1 MGLTDTKVT
10 WRIRG
15 EEVVSCNCA
24 WGCPC
29 QFNAL
34 PTHGR
39 CEALGAWDI
48 REGHYGDTQLD
59 GVRFARIYSWPGSIP
74 EGNGTRRLVMDER
87 TTPEQREALLA
98 LESGEQGHPYFEI
111 FAAVCPNV
119 VEPVAAPIELEV
131 DRERRQARV
140 RIPGIG
146 EIGIEPIK
154 NPVTGEGHRVRIDL
168 PNGFEYKQA
177 EMANSVAWKV
187 TADESLMMEH
197 ENTYGQLSAFD
208 WSSDGTTR

>member
-1 MGLTDTKVT
+1 MAMTEAKTK
-10 WRIRG
+10 WRISG
-15 EEVVSCNCA
+15 EEVGSCNCA

-34 PTHGR
+34 PTNGR
-39 CEALGAWDI
+39 CEALAAWDI
-48 REGHYGDTQLD
+48 REGYFGDIPLG
-59 GVRFARIYSWPGSIP
+59 GVRFAQIYSWPGP
-74 EGNGTRRLVMDER
+74 VHEGNGTRQLVMDER
-87 TTPEQREALLA
+87 TTPEQREALVA

-119 VEPVAAPIELEV
+119 VEPVVRPIEFEV

-146 EIGIEPIK
+146 ETRIEPIK
-154 NPVTGEGHRVRIDL
+154 NPVTGEEHRARIDL
-168 PNGFEYKQA
+168 PNGFEYKLA

-187 TADESLMMEH
+187 TSGGPLTMEH
-197 ENTYGQLSAFD
+197 ENTYAQLCAFD
-208 WSSDGTTR
+208 WSNASPSR

>member
-1 MGLTDTKVT
+1 MAVTDTKMT
-10 WRIRG
+10 WRISG
-15 EEVVSCNCA
+15 EEVTSCNCA

-34 PTHGR
+34 PTNGR
-39 CEALGAWDI
+39 CEALRAWDI
-48 REGHYGDTQLD
+48 RAGHYGDTPLS

-74 EGNGTRRLVMDER
+74 QGNGTRRLVMDER
-87 TTPEQREALLA
+87 TTPEQREALVA

-111 FAAVCPNV
+111 FAAVCPNL
-119 VEPVAAPIELEV
+119 VEPVVAPIELEV

-154 NPVTGEGHRVRIDL
+154 NPVTGEEHRARIDL

-187 TADESLMMEH
+187 TAGDSLLMEH
-197 ENTYGQLSAFD
+197 ENTYAQLSAFD

>member
-1 MGLTDTKVT
+1 MTMTDTKVT

-34 PTHGR
+34 PTTGR
-39 CEALGAWDI
+39 CEALLAWDI
-48 REGHYGDTQLD
+48 REGQYGDTQLD
-59 GVRFARIYSWPGSIP
+59 GVRFARIYSWPASIP
-74 EGNGTRRLVMDER
+74 EGNGTRRLVLDER
-87 TTPEQREALLA
+87 TTPEQRAALVA

-119 VEPVAAPIELEV
+119 VEPVVAPIELEV
-131 DRERRQARV
+131 DRGRRQARV
-140 RIPGIG
+140 RIAGIG
-146 EIGIEPIK
+146 EIGIEPIT
-154 NPVTGEGHRVRIDL
+154 NPVTGEEHRARIDL
-168 PNGFEYKQA
+168 PGGFEYKQA

-187 TADESLMMEH
+187 TAGDSLVMEH